1 MFESFLKSFFV
12 RTSDP
17 THIKLL
23 KLDILTNLATETS
36 VSIILREFQ
45 TYISSSDKEF
55 VGASIQA
62 IGRCASNIKEVTDV
76 CLNGLVS
83 LLSNRDGKYCLQAN
97 ILIATVFCL
106 YIDYYMILCC
116 EFYVF

>member
-1 MFESFLKSFFV
+1 MIQSIIFIVFAQGMFEPFLKSFFV

-36 VSIILREFQ
+36 IGVILREFQ

-62 IGRCASNIKEVTDV
+62 IGRCASNIKEVTDT

-83 LLSNRDGKYCLQAN
+83 LLSNRDGKYL
-97 ILIATVFCL
+97 
-106 YIDYYMILCC
+106 
-116 EFYVF
+116 

>member
-1 MFESFLKSFFV
+1 MKSFFV

-23 KLDILTNLATETS
+23 KLNILTNLATDTS
-36 VSIILREFQ
+36 ISIILREIQ

-62 IGRCASNIKEVTDV
+62 IGRCASNIKEVTDI
-76 CLNGLVS
+76 CLNGLVC
-83 LLSNRDGKYCLQAN
+83 LLSNRDGKQKIN
-97 ILIATVFCL
+97 
-106 YIDYYMILCC
+106 
-116 EFYVF
+116 

>member
-1 MFESFLKSFFV
+1 MESYSKSFFSLQGMFEPFLKSFFV

-23 KLDILTNLATETS
+23 KLDILTSLATETS
-36 VSIILREFQ
+36 ISVILREFQ

-55 VGASIQA
+55 VAASIQA
-62 IGRCASNIKEVTDV
+62 IGRCASNIKEVTDT

-83 LLSNRDGKYCLQAN
+83 LLSNRDGKPESDSPYN
-97 ILIATVFCL
+97 SP
-106 YIDYYMILCC
+106 
-116 EFYVF
+116 